1 VKWKHLSRFAIE
13 FEGGCGPLVVELYP
27 NEANL
32 LPEIRMMFGNG
43 PPDEVGIRIIFQR
56 KIVQDLI
63 QYVIGKDLGLL
74 EFG

>member
-1 VKWKHLSRFAIE
+1 M
-13 FEGGCGPLVVELYP
+13 VVELYP